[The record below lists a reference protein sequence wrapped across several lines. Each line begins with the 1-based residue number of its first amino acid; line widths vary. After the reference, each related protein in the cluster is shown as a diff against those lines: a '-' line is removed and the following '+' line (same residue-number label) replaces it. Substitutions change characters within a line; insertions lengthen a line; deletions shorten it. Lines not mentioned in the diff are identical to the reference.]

1 MLLAIDTSTRYA
13 GIALADDRG
22 VIDLQAWHSTVNHT
36 SELMP
41 AVANL
46 LGRRGLKPASLDAVA
61 VALGPG
67 GFSSLRVGV
76 SAAKGMTLAG
86 RLPLL
91 GVGTLDLEAHPC
103 AESGKLVCPM
113 LDAGRGEVA
122 SALMGADGV
131 RVREDTICLPGDLGD
146 LMDSVSGVTL
156 YCGEGVGP
164 HADLIKER
172 MGPKAV
178 VINWSG
184 PASRLNA
191 LVEIARQRLELGDQD
206 DLATLQPY
214 YLRMPS
220 IGAPKQ
226 RGRAPQGRQ

>member
-91 GVGTLDLEAHPC
+91 GVGTLDLEAHPY

-122 SALMGADGV
+122 SALMGVDGV
-131 RVREDTICLPGDLGD
+131 RVREDTICLPGD

-191 LVEIARQRLELGDQD
+191 LVEIARRRLELGDQD

-220 IGAPKQ
+220 IGAPKK

>member
-13 GIALADDRG
+13 GIALADDRR
-22 VIDLQAWHSTVNHT
+22 VIDVQAWHSTVNHT

-46 LGRRGLKPASLDAVA
+46 LGRRGLKPTSLDAVA

-76 SAAKGMTLAG
+76 SAAKGMALAG

-91 GVGTLDLEAHPC
+91 GVGTLDLEAHPYS
-103 AESGKLVCPM
+103 ESGKLVCPM

-131 RVREDTICLPGDLGD
+131 RVREDTICLPGDL
-146 LMDSVSGVTL
+146 MDSVPGVTL

-164 HADLIKER
+164 HADLIKKR

-191 LVEIARQRLELGDQD
+191 LVEIARQRMEVGDQD

>member
-13 GIALADDRG
+13 GIALADDRR

-76 SAAKGMTLAG
+76 SAAKGMALAG

-91 GVGTLDLEAHPC
+91 GVGTLDLEAHPYV
-103 AESGKLVCPM
+103 ESGKLVCPM

-122 SALMGADGV
+122 SALMGEDGV
-131 RVREDTICLPGDLGD
+131 RVREDMICLPGDL
-146 LMDSVSGVTL
+146 MDPVSGVTL

-164 HADLIKER
+164 HADFIKEQ
-172 MGPKAV
+172 MGTKAV

-191 LVEIARQRLELGDQD
+191 LVETARQRLELGDQD
-206 DLATLQPY
+206 HLATLQPY

-226 RGRAPQGRQ
+226 RGRVPQGS

>member
-13 GIALADDRG
+13 GIALADDRR
-22 VIDLQAWHSTVNHT
+22 VIDLQVWHSTVNHT

-46 LGRRGLKPASLDAVA
+46 LGRRGLKPTSLDAVA

-76 SAAKGMTLAG
+76 SAAKGMALAG
-86 RLPLL
+86 RFPLL
-91 GVGTLDLEAHPC
+91 GVGTLDLEAHPYT
-103 AESGKLVCPM
+103 ESGKLVCPM

-131 RVREDTICLPGDLGD
+131 RVREDTICLPGD

-226 RGRAPQGRQ
+226 RGRVRQGRQ

>member
-13 GIALADDRG
+13 GIALADDRR

-41 AVANL
+41 AVAHL

-76 SAAKGMTLAG
+76 SAAKGMALAG

-91 GVGTLDLEAHPC
+91 GVGTLDLEAHPYS
-103 AESGKLVCPM
+103 ESGKLICPM

-131 RVREDTICLPGDLGD
+131 RVREDKICLPGD

-164 HADLIKER
+164 HADFIKER
-172 MGPKAV
+172 MGTKAV

-226 RGRAPQGRQ
+226 RGRVPQGS

>member
-13 GIALADDRG
+13 GIALADDRR

-76 SAAKGMTLAG
+76 SAAKGMALAG

-91 GVGTLDLEAHPC
+91 GVGTLDLEAHPY

-131 RVREDTICLPGDLGD
+131 RVREDTICLPGD

-191 LVEIARQRLELGDQD
+191 LMEIARRRLELGDQD

-220 IGAPKQ
+220 IGPPKQ
-226 RGRAPQGRQ
+226 RDRVRQGP